1 MEKLLLQQLK
11 NKTND
16 AGNLT
21 SQRTKNSCVSCGA
34 TQLFFCQRTV
44 KNFLINLIQDDLS

>member
-16 AGNLT
+16 DGNLS
-21 SQRTKNSCVSCGA
+21 SQRTKNSCVSCEA
-34 TQLFFCQRTV
+34 TQLFFVTATA
-44 KNFLINLIQDDLS
+44 KTFLINLIQDDLY